1 MSIFE
6 AIMLICFGISWP
18 ISIVKTIR
26 TKHAAGK
33 SPLFMSIVIVGY
45 ISGITHKWVHAR
57 DWIILLYIFNFVMV
71 AIDLALYQY
80 FTAREARTDALR
92 TCPNC
97 QSEV

>member
-18 ISIVKTIR
+18 ISIIKTIR
-26 TKHAAGK
+26 TQHAAGK

-45 ISGITHKWVHAR
+45 ASGITHKWLHAR
-57 DWIILLYIFNFVMV
+57 DWVILLYIFNLVMV
-71 AIDLALYQY
+71 AIDLVL
-80 FTAREARTDALR
+80 FKIISAREARLHAPK

-97 QSEV
+97 QTLV